1 MSTTQT
7 SGRFDRTLLP
17 TPEEYFAL
25 RGLKLT
31 GPRSS
36 KWKTTRCDFHDG
48 SDSMRINTKSGGW
61 ICMACGV
68 HGKDVLAYEMQAA
81 GTDFVTAARDLRAWV
96 YDGSEPPVNYQ
107 KPLPLPARQAIEVI
121 AFEALFLL
129 CCAGTLRNGNPL
141 TDGDMDRL
149 ATCTG
154 RIRVLS
160 EEYAA

>member
-1 MSTTQT
+1 MNGTTQT
-7 SGRFDRTLLP
+7 TGRFDRTLLP
-17 TPEEYFAL
+17 EPLEFYEGTE
-25 RGLKLT
+25 GLVLKPGKFWRQT
-31 GPRSS
+31 ICRFCGSS
-36 KWKTTRCDFHDG
+36 DNMAIKVDDGGFHCWSCEVDG
-48 SDSMRINTKSGGW
+48 GDIL
-61 ICMACGV
+61 
-68 HGKDVLAYEMQAA
+68 DY
-81 GTDFVTAARDLRAWV
+81 
-96 YDGSEPPVNYQ
+96 YQ
-107 KPLPLPARQAIEVI
+107 KAHDVGFIEACKALGCWIEAAPTHTRRKKPFVMPPRQAMEVI